1 MTSLFTDGSSR
12 ALAVTQPGVLT
23 DRTFEWLFPLGF
35 HLLSYSVIDSAQI
48 ISVRKSGLTTH
59 RSL

>member
-12 ALAVTQPGVLT
+12 ALAATQPGVLT
-23 DRTFEWLFPLGF
+23 DRTFEWLFPFGF
-35 HLLSYSVIDSAQI
+35 HCYVYSVTDSAQI
-48 ISVRKSGLTTH
+48 NSVRKSGLTIH